1 MVPTSDGCDGCDGF
15 PDMEMLRFR
24 YIVPRNTRYMR
35 IVGKSISENPSHPS
49 RGLIAKPRPSQSD
62 ALKCPVGRPD
72 AGKGDKYF
80 GAV

>member
-1 MVPTSDGCDGCDGF
+1 MAPTSDGCDGCDGF
-15 PDMEMLRFR
+15 LDMEMLAIEH
-24 YIVPRNTRYMR
+24 IVPKNTGYMR

-49 RGLIAKPRPSQSD
+49 RGLIAKPRPPQSD
-62 ALKCPVGRPD
+62 APKCPVARPD